1 VSSELSVYVDGRWWY
16 GINFGGDMTQG
27 LFGADAA
34 RRDGGLR
41 EPSTGCGLSMA
52 SRDLLLGHHDDD
64 DDDNGNDLSIF
75 AAQASQDMQ

>member
-1 VSSELSVYVDGRWWY
+1 
-16 GINFGGDMTQG
+16 
-27 LFGADAA
+27 
-34 RRDGGLR
+34 
-41 EPSTGCGLSMA
+41 MA